1 MLVVAQ
7 YTTLFSI
14 SNHPT
19 DGYLQRNAKNLI
31 KKELQSPFYTDL
43 RLQTVQLLPE
53 IVLFLPATVLLLPPT
68 VLLSPTTVLFIPV
81 IALLAPAIGLLA
93 PPIGLL
99 VPLIGLLAPPIALL
113 VPVILLFSVFKLP
126 VFPKTMLLLLNTTL
140 FSGKFVLSKRVYLQD
155 IVF

>member
-19 DGYLQRNAKNLI
+19 DGYLQRNAKNLF
-31 KKELQSPFYTDL
+31 KKELHSFFYSDL
-43 RLQTVQLLPE
+43 RVQTVQLLPE
-53 IVLFLPATVLLLPPT
+53 IVLLLPVTVLLLPPT
-68 VLLSPTTVLFIPV
+68 VLLSPTAVLFIPA
-81 IALLAPAIGLLA
+81 IALLTPAIGLLA
-93 PPIGLL
+93 PPIELFL
-99 VPLIGLLAPPIALL
+99 PSIILL

>member
-19 DGYLQRNAKNLI
+19 DGYLHRNIKNLCR
-31 KKELQSPFYTDL
+31 KGLHSFFYTDL
-43 RLQTVQLLPE
+43 RVQTVQLLPE
-53 IVLFLPATVLLLPPT
+53 IVLLLPVTVLLLPPT
-68 VLLSPTTVLFIPV
+68 VLLSPTAVLFIPA

-93 PPIGLL
+93 PTIELFLPSI
-99 VPLIGLLAPPIALL
+99 ILL

-126 VFPKTMLLLLNTTL
+126 VLPKTMLSLLNTTL

-155 IVF
+155 ILF